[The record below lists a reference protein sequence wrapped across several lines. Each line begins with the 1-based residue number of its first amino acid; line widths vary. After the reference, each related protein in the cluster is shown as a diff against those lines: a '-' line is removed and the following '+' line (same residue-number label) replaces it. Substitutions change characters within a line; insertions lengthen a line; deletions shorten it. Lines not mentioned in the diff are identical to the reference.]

1 MKYLTILLLTSLI
14 LFGCSSEYDD
24 CVKIETMKHFI
35 SDEVAEARAVN
46 ICYREPQNFQNQEDA
61 INAYIE
67 EDMCIDENIYKI
79 QQSNKRAE
87 LKAHDLCTMRIFD
100 KDFGK

>member
-1 MKYLTILLLTSLI
+1 MKKFLYITFVI

-24 CVKIETMKHFI
+24 CVKIEAMKHII
-35 SDEVAEARAVN
+35 SDEVAEARAEN

-67 EDMCIDENIYKI
+67 EEICIDENMIKI